1 MARTGERLPLNAL
14 RVFEAVATRLS
25 FADAADALNV
35 TPAAVSQ
42 HIRSLEDY
50 LQAPLFTRRGRAVQ
64 LTAEGLEL
72 LPSVRRGLAE
82 LSASVNQ
89 LRQHRSGGPLQVSL
103 LSSFLQAWL
112 LPRIRAFRRRAP
124 DVEVRFQTSAE
135 LADFARSSVHV
146 ALRLGHGN
154 YPGLHAEKLMDEWL
168 VPVAAPELLR
178 RHGTLRRG
186 DSLAEIPLL
195 QSSDE
200 PWSAWSEVA
209 AGDRVVPTAATI
221 DDSVGILA
229 AAEEGLGYALAR
241 WSLAVRSL
249 QKGTLRVAGDEH
261 LRYEYGYW
269 FVCPPA
275 YLALPKVV
283 ALRDWLREAA
293 GSFPSPEDWGRR
305 DRPARARVSRPR
317 RAGGAGSPRRG

>member
-1 MARTGERLPLNAL
+1 MARASERLPLNAL
-14 RVFEAVATRLS
+14 RVFEAVATRLNFS
-25 FADAADALNV
+25 EAAEALNV

-42 HIRSLEDY
+42 HIRALEAW
-50 LQAPLFTRRGRAVQ
+50 LQVPLFTRRGRAVQ

-82 LSASVNQ
+82 LSASLNQ

-124 DVEVRFQTSAE
+124 DVSVRFNTSAD
-135 LADFARSSVHV
+135 LVDFTRSTVHV

-178 RHGTLRRG
+178 RHGPIRRG
-186 DSLAEIPLL
+186 ESLADFPLL

-200 PWSAWSEVA
+200 PWSAWSETA
-209 AGDRVVPTAATI
+209 MGDRVVPTAATI

-241 WSLAVRSL
+241 WSLAMRSL
-249 QKGTLRVAGDEH
+249 QKGTLRIAGTEH

-269 FVCPPA
+269 FVCPQA
-275 YLALPKVV
+275 YLGLPKV
-283 ALRDWLREAA
+283 AAFRDWLVEAA
-293 GSFPSPEDWGRR
+293 GGFPSPGDWRPGKPGAGPVSPDDR
-305 DRPARARVSRPR
+305 RPAPRRRARS
-317 RAGGAGSPRRG
+317 